1 MGTSSRPGAGGN
13 ETPLPHRKLTP
24 LLLLVA
30 AESFNGTALFAYVGT
45 QGARDALDALLGVRT
60 DANHKDTW
68 C

>member
-1 MGTSSRPGAGGN
+1 MGTSSRPSGGGN

-45 QGARDALDALLGVRT
+45 QAHPVLDALLELCPHAIRKV
-60 DANHKDTW
+60 TW